1 MISCAEAV
9 RQLWEVVQD
18 EPLTTEPSQIEEHL
32 ALCRRCCGE
41 MEFVV
46 EMNRFMASVEESP
59 LPPTVESRLAVELE
73 RMQAGDVT

>member
-18 EPLTTEPSQIEEHL
+18 EPLTTDRNRIEEHL

-41 MEFVV
+41 MEFVI
-46 EMNRFMASVEESP
+46 EMNQFMASVEETP
-59 LPPTVESRLAVELE
+59 LPPAVESRLDAAIE
-73 RMQAGDVT
+73 RMQRRGTG

>member
-9 RQLWEVVQD
+9 RQLWEIVQD
-18 EPLTTEPSQIEEHL
+18 EPLTTDRASIDAHL

-46 EMNRFMASVEESP
+46 EMNRFMASVGEAP
-59 LPPTVESRLAVELE
+59 LPPAVESRLETVLE
-73 RMQAGDVT
+73 GVQREGAT

>member
-1 MISCAEAV
+1 MISCGEAV

-18 EPLTTEPSQIEEHL
+18 EPLTTDPARIEEHL

-46 EMNRFMASVEESP
+46 ELNRFMAAVEESP
-59 LPPTVESRLAVELE
+59 LRPAVESRLDIELE
-73 RMQAGDVT
+73 RMEAEEVT